1 MTAVA
6 RWVLEPRRR
15 RIGYIAIALVLAVLC
30 VVPRPWV
37 ARAKLLPQ
45 DANSAGLGQVLN
57 SLGGQLATF
66 ANLFS
71 GGKPPNDL
79 YVVIGRSMAVTDRV
93 INSLQLVGPDRQYAT
108 VRDARIALAKEVDIH
123 LLLGGVLEVETRTY
137 DADTSMRIT
146 KAYVD
151 AISDRIAALTR
162 NTIAHKSKIVH
173 QRFREAGE
181 RVVRAEQALDAFRRA
196 NRLASP
202 EQELGSAIALR
213 ASLQA
218 QLAAK
223 QVELRSIEQVAGPE
237 NPQLAAVRAQVAA
250 LQGQVASTGRP
261 TSGAGGPNVAGLGA
275 VTSRYLDLYRDYR
288 FAEALYEVYARAT
301 EQVEVE
307 NLSAESANYIQIIE
321 PVNVD
326 AERHYN
332 VSAVALLILIILM
345 AVFTELYAP
354 LTGLEWQHVLG
365 REHIDNGKDG

>member
-1 MTAVA
+1 MTAVH
-6 RWVLEPRRR
+6 RWILEPRWR
-15 RIGYIAIALVLAVLC
+15 RIGYLAIALVLAVLC

-93 INSLQLVGPDRQYAT
+93 INSLKLVGPDRQYAT

-146 KAYVD
+146 TAYVD

-196 NRLASP
+196 NHLASP

-223 QVELRSIEQVAGPE
+223 QVELRSVEQVAGPE

-261 TSGAGGPNVAGLGA
+261 TSGASGPNVAGLGA
-275 VTSRYLDLYRDYR
+275 VSSRYLDLYRDYR
-288 FAEALYEVYARAT
+288 FAEALYEVYSRAT

-307 NLSAESANYIQIIE
+307 NLSAESASYIQTIE

-332 VSAVALLILIILM
+332 VSAVALLILTILM

-354 LTGLEWQHVLG
+354 LTGLEWKHIFS
-365 REHIDNGKDG
+365 REHNNT